1 MNITIRPALETDL
14 QSILDIV
21 NHSIL
26 YSTANY
32 NYDVQ
37 SLEDQLK
44 WFELKQLLNF
54 PVIVAIDNNEVVG
67 FGTYGTFR
75 EKIGYQF
82 TVEHSIYVA
91 PNQITKGIGK
101 LIMSELIILAK
112 QQKIHTMI
120 GGIDASNT
128 YSIDFHRKFGFT
140 ECGVIKEAGFK
151 FDRWLDLQFMQLLLN

>member
-82 TVEHSIYVA
+82 TVEHSIYIA